1 MKHLKSN
8 YSEVQGI
15 GPLFEKY
22 LGKAWPQTP
31 GPNNTTSGQQLKEK
45 GIKKVSE
52 HNVNWME
59 RALRLA
65 YIWVHLGGDFTG
77 EDIRLHCEPT
87 LGAPTHSNAWG
98 ALINTLI
105 KRKIIVPTGEY
116 RKSKHSEA
124 HARKNAVY
132 KAL

>member
-1 MKHLKSN
+1 MKHLNAN
-8 YSEVQGI
+8 YCESQGI
-15 GPLFEKY
+15 GPLFD
-22 LGKAWPQTP
+22 
-31 GPNNTTSGQQLKEK
+31 GQQLKEK

-116 RKSKHSEA
+116 RKSKHAEA

-132 KAL
+132 KAHD